1 LVFLTLKQ
9 GLKRNHQAFGSH
21 DTVDEIRNV
30 RLKSTV
36 DESNTSK
43 FKPID
48 LSKRYSTDEACKI
61 SSVETELIQHNSSKF
76 PASES
81 LDAPAGYF
89 VECARDYC
97 SVGTPGVPGKITEGT
112 YPVRPDNTSSP
123 TLISDTEE
131 AVNAVQSTHET
142 SSPVTLSSRLDSSL
156 GISSPLCE
164 PTVPIS
170 EDNQVNG
177 LLR

>member
-1 LVFLTLKQ
+1 M
-9 GLKRNHQAFGSH
+9 KRNHHTFGPQ
-21 DTVDEIRNV
+21 DTVDEIRRV
-30 RLKSTV
+30 RQKSTV
-36 DESNTSK
+36 DELDNSK

-61 SSVETELIQHNSSKF
+61 SSVEAALIQHNSSKL

-81 LDAPAGYF
+81 LDAPADYS

-97 SVGTPGVPGKITEGT
+97 SVGALGVPGKITEGT

-131 AVNAVQSTHET
+131 AVNAVQSTPEN
-142 SSPVTLSSRLDSSL
+142 SSHVTLSSRLNSSL
-156 GISSPLCE
+156 GISPHFCDH
-164 PTVPIS
+164 TIPIS
-170 EDNQVNG
+170 DDNQVTVCCIS
-177 LLR
+177 